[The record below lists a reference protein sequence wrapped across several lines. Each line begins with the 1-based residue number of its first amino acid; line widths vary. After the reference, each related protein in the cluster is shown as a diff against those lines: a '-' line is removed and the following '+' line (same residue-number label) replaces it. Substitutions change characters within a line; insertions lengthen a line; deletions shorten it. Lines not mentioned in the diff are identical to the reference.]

1 MVLAWQTYNRHIA
14 ENNKLVGHGRP
25 SDNDPGILR
34 NSFFRNNDFL
44 EQQIANEVTIHS
56 PYVVC
61 GPVAGKPAGS
71 PPAYKMTIRA
81 TLYFLAHVDG
91 TNDNLEQV
99 QDLTFTVMAEW
110 ISRYLFDHEE
120 QGMCGPFTNLKLDR
134 LSWEQIGPMGQ
145 DDYGWRLMIDFQ
157 EKGDAFVYDPS
168 KWFS

>member
-1 MVLAWQTYNRHIA
+1 MVLVWQTYNRALA
-14 ENNKLVGHGRP
+14 ESNMLVAHGHP
-25 SDNDPGILR
+25 SEEDPGTLR

-61 GPVAGKPAGS
+61 GPLAGKPAGK

-110 ISRYLFDHEE
+110 ISKYLKDHEE
-120 QGMCGPFTNLKLDR
+120 QGMCGPFTNLKLDG

-145 DDYGWRLMIDFQ
+145 EDHGWRLSIDFQ
-157 EKGDAFVYDPS
+157 QKGDAFIYDPS